1 MITFVVRGAKVRFVT
16 GGVLLACVTMLLA
29 ACTGSPSSSAA
40 SGRPAAPGSPAP
52 AGSTPASSAT
62 ASSASAG
69 SAPSSPAPAG
79 PPSSA
84 PVGPASTPASPAAVA
99 VAGAWSGTGVCPDL
113 QVKLG
118 LAQGT
123 SNTTYQVI
131 QFVNHG
137 SVPCIMD
144 GYPGVNLAGG
154 TPAAPIGLPAAHT
167 GSQASK
173 EVTLQPG
180 GVGNALLQITNAR
193 TYLAATCGPVQA
205 QYLIVY
211 RPNRAAPVKVAYGTT
226 ACSRPVR
233 MLQISAISLGTGG

>member
-1 MITFVVRGAKVRFVT
+1 VAISVARGTRVRLVT
-16 GGVLLACVTMLLA
+16 GGALLACVTMLLA
-29 ACTGSPSSSAA
+29 ACTGSSGSSAA
-40 SGRPAAPGSPAP
+40 SGPPAASGSPTLAS
-52 AGSTPASSAT
+52 STPASSAPASSVP
-62 ASSASAG
+62 ASSA
-69 SAPSSPAPAG
+69 PAST

-84 PVGPASTPASPAAVA
+84 PASSAPASTSASPATVA
-99 VAGAWSGTGVCPDL
+99 VAGAWSGTGICPDL

-137 SVPCIMD
+137 SVACIMN

-167 GSQASK
+167 GSPAARQ
-173 EVTLQPG
+173 VTLQPG

-193 TYLAATCGPVQA
+193 TYPAATCGPVQA

-226 ACSRPVR
+226 ACSKPVR

>member
-1 MITFVVRGAKVRFVT
+1 VDELVAGGHGERFEANQGT
-16 GGVLLACVTMLLA
+16 PMNEWFSLD
-29 ACTGSPSSSAA
+29 
-40 SGRPAAPGSPAP
+40 PAP
-52 AGSTPASSAT
+52 HCPGRRWPARRWTSPGAGA
-62 ASSASAG
+62 
-69 SAPSSPAPAG
+69 
-79 PPSSA
+79 
-84 PVGPASTPASPAAVA
+84 
-99 VAGAWSGTGVCPDL
+99 AGAWSGTGVCPDL

-123 SNTTYQVI
+123 SKTTYQVI

-137 SVPCIMD
+137 SVACVVD

-167 GSQASK
+167 GSPAAK

-193 TYLAATCGPVQA
+193 MYPAATCGPVQA

-226 ACSRPVR
+226 ACSKPVR